1 MNRAAIAILA
11 TLVAAPPALA
21 APKGAMLGGPAAV
34 DEYWAIGRAQLAERT
49 RASPA
54 AGRARNVILLIGDG
68 MGISTITAARIFEK
82 QQRSRAAGFQELGEE
97 NSLSFELLP
106 HLAMVKTYN
115 TNAQVP
121 DSAGTASAMNT
132 GIKTRIGVI
141 GLRQDQSPETC
152 ATPAEF
158 PATFAEIAKRQGMAV
173 GVVTTTRITH
183 ATPAAVFAHV
193 PNRNWEAVDRN
204 WPDAQRGNKCI
215 DIASQLVAWAPT
227 GAANVGLDVAL
238 GGGRARFVPVDAG
251 GLREDGRDLRD
262 EWRKRFA
269 GGQYVEEAAAF
280 RKLSPTTPGPVLGL
294 FNDDHISYRF
304 DRDPAVEPSLPEMA
318 SFAVRK
324 LQAIG
329 KPYYLMVEAGRIDH
343 AHHATNPY
351 RALDETV
358 ELSDTVA
365 ALRKLVGD
373 DTLILVTADHSHVFT
388 IAGYPERGNDIL
400 GYIKPVTGGES
411 RTGLTPEGYALDD
424 HGQPMTTLGYQNGPF
439 AAKIGE
445 TVLSRQLP
453 PTDPN
458 YLANKLHGLDSET
471 HGGEDVALFAAGPGS
486 ALVSGVI
493 EQNTIFH
500 IMAQALGWR

>member
-1 MNRAAIAILA
+1 MFRLFLGCVTAIALTAPA
-11 TLVAAPPALA
+11 TAQV
-21 APKGAMLGGPAAV
+21 LGGPATV
-34 DEYWAIGRAQLAERT
+34 DEYWGIGREQLKERLKDVK
-49 RASPA
+49 PA
-54 AGRARNVILLIGDG
+54 RARNVILLVGDG

-82 QQRSRAAGFQELGEE
+82 QQKTKAAGFAEFGEE
-97 NSLSFELLP
+97 NSLSFERFP

-121 DSAGTASAMNT
+121 DSAGTASAFNT
-132 GIKTRIGVI
+132 GIKTKIGMI
-141 GLRQDQSPETC
+141 GMRQDQTPETC

-158 PATFAEIAKRQGMAV
+158 PRNMAEIAKGQGMAV

-183 ATPAAVFAHV
+183 ATPAAVYAHV
-193 PNRNWEAVDRN
+193 PSRNWEARDRS
-204 WPDAQRGNKCI
+204 WPEMQRSNACT
-215 DIASQLVAWAPT
+215 DIASQLVAFAP
-227 GAANVGLDVAL
+227 GGGLDVVL
-238 GGGRARFVPVDAG
+238 GGGRARFVPIDAG
-251 GLREDGRDLRD
+251 GTRDDGRDLRD
-262 EWRKRFA
+262 EWKKRFPA
-269 GGQYVEEAAAF
+269 GSYVEEAGTF
-280 RKLSPTTPGPVLGL
+280 RALSASGKGPVLGL
-294 FNDDHISYRF
+294 FNDDHISYRA

-318 SFAVRK
+318 SFAVRR
-324 LQAIG
+324 LQATG
-329 KPYYLMVEAGRIDH
+329 KPFYLMVEAGRIDH

-365 ALRKLVGD
+365 ALQKLVGP

-400 GYIKPVTGGES
+400 GYIKPVGGGES
-411 RTGLTPEGYALDD
+411 RTGLTPEGFALDD
-424 HGQPMTTLGYQNGPF
+424 RGVPMTTLGYQNGPF
-439 AAKIGE
+439 EGRIGQ

-453 PTDPN
+453 PTDKN

-471 HGGEDVALFAAGPGS
+471 HGGEDVALFAVGPGS

-500 IMAQALGWR
+500 IMAQALGWK